1 MAKKFIF
8 VFVAVFAGLCLAS
21 VRPNK
26 WIRVNQPLAH
36 LEKFV
41 DELPIPESVS
51 FQGRG
56 PIDYTVRIQQIM
68 TKLHRDLPAQ
78 KVWAY
83 NGSSPGPTLEVKK
96 GQHLRVHWRNELPL
110 KHVFSEPKGM
120 NPVCLVRP
128 DVRTVTHL
136 HGAVVSE
143 YDPLNRQRNNDG
155 WPDAWVGQGSEQI
168 AEYSNP
174 QSARTLWYHDHAM
187 GATGRNVAAGLIGAY
202 LIHDAF
208 ENSLALPRGK
218 YDIPLLLQSRG
229 VNEDGSLF
237 YSEDLANEFYGNA
250 MSINGKLWPSL
261 KVEPRKYRFRMINAS
276 NARSYAMRLMTADGQ
291 AMGPVLHQ
299 IGSDSGFLEN
309 VVHFNDPADP
319 NTDRLTLAPGERADL
334 IIDFAIFAGQKLV
347 LQNNSKDPGEVQV
360 GLAEL
365 MQFEV
370 ASTLTEPDQSVLP
383 THLQIIPRIAENTAS
398 ASRLIVAGD
407 TKLADGTWIL
417 SLNGKTWNDPI
428 TEKPVLG
435 STEIWSLANTL
446 TDVHPFHLHQAQF
459 QVLDRRV
466 FDVLE
471 YRKSGN
477 LVYLSDAI
485 LPEANEMGWKD
496 TVKMYPQMVTRIIT
510 QFGPYPGFYLY
521 HCHILEHEDMD
532 MMRPFQIVEPA
543 LLGQ

>member
-1 MAKKFIF
+1 MAKKFVLISLAA
-8 VFVAVFAGLCLAS
+8 VASVSLAS

-26 WIRVNQPLAH
+26 WIRVNQPLAQ

-41 DELPIPESVS
+41 DELPIPQSVS

-56 PIDYTVRIQQIM
+56 PIDYTVHIQQISA
-68 TKLHRDLPAQ
+68 KLHRDLPAQ
-78 KVWAY
+78 SVWAY
-83 NGSSPGPTLEVKK
+83 NGSSPGPTLELKK
-96 GQHLRVHWRNELPL
+96 NQQLRVHWKNELPL
-110 KHVFSEPKGM
+110 QHLFPEPKGM

-136 HGAVVSE
+136 HGAIVSE

-155 WPDAWVGQGSEQI
+155 WPDAWVGQGNEQI
-168 AEYSNP
+168 AEYTNP

-202 LIHDAF
+202 LIHDGF
-208 ENSLALPRGK
+208 EKGLGLPSGK

-229 VNEDGSLF
+229 VNEGGSLF
-237 YSEDLANEFYGNA
+237 YSDDLANEFYGNA
-250 MSINGKLWPSL
+250 MSINGKLWPKL
-261 KVEPRKYRFRMINAS
+261 KVEPRKYRFRLINAS
-276 NARSYAMRLMTADGQ
+276 NARSYAMRLMTANGQ
-291 AMGPVLHQ
+291 AMGPLFNQ
-299 IGSDSGFLEN
+299 IGSDSGFLEKP
-309 VVHFNDPADP
+309 VRFNDPSDP
-319 NTDRLTLAPGERADL
+319 DTDRLTIAPGERADI
-334 IIDFAIFAGQKLV
+334 IIDFANFAGQKLV

-360 GLAEL
+360 ELAEL

-370 ASTLTEPDQSVLP
+370 EPTLSAQDSSLIPVQ
-383 THLQIIPRIAENTAS
+383 LQAIEKIPETS
-398 ASRLIVAGD
+398 AQATRLIVAGD

-435 STEIWSLANTL
+435 STEIWQLANTL
-446 TDVHPFHLHQAQF
+446 TDVHPFHLHQTEF

-471 YRKSGN
+471 YRKSGKII
-477 LVYLSDAI
+477 YLGDAI
-485 LPEANEMGWKD
+485 PPEANELAWKD

-510 QFGPYPGFYLY
+510 KFGPYPGFYLY

-532 MMRPFQIVEPA
+532 MMRPFQIIDRP
-543 LLGQ
+543 